1 MTIIQ
6 LDGIRIGFETI
17 KAYQSNYSV
26 CDNILKLFDTFP
38 FYSKSINQ
46 NYPFIH
52 LNHPYNFFFFSNKE
66 NSCFAFIENDGI
78 KNLIEI
84 IRRKQMSHGIIG
96 HACVTLS
103 LFATNNF
110 YIPVDSIKDCIET
123 ILYAIK
129 QVANTDSCKVVANA
143 LSEVVI
149 YSNSKY
155 QPFTFHSLTFLLLL
169 EKGQVTSIL
178 ENQLNLII
186 SILRKRID
194 CPDTCTSLCAVLNSF
209 ALERNDKIITNIIH
223 S

>member
-1 MTIIQ
+1 
-6 LDGIRIGFETI
+6 
-17 KAYQSNYSV
+17 
-26 CDNILKLFDTFP
+26 
-38 FYSKSINQ
+38 
-46 NYPFIH
+46 
-52 LNHPYNFFFFSNKE
+52 
-66 NSCFAFIENDGI
+66 
-78 KNLIEI
+78 
-84 IRRKQMSHGIIG
+84 MSHGIIG

-155 QPFTFHSLTFLLLL
+155 LPFSFYFTTSHFTFLLLL

-209 ALERNDKIITNIIH
+209 ALERNDKHLRNINH
-223 S
+223 F